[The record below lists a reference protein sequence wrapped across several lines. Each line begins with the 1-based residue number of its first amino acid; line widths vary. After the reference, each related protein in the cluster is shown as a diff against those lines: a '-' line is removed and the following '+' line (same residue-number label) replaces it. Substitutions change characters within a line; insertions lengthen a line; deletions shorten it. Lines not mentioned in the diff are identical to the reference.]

1 MNDLLT
7 HLTAVHRAVDRLGTA
22 SGETVTLTLRRSYPA
37 DLEDVWDAVTA
48 PERLSRWFLPV
59 TGDLRP
65 GGSFQLE
72 GNAGGDILAC
82 EPPARLQVTF
92 GGPTS
97 VVDVR
102 LSADGGTTVLELEHH
117 VPIEIAQSGAGALFA
132 GPGWDDAF
140 MVLARHLAGED
151 PGDPVAEQTSPDRV
165 GYQREALAAWRDVV
179 AASGTATAEEL
190 EGTVAFVASQ
200 FDAVG

>member
-7 HLTAVHRAVDRLGTA
+7 HLTAVHRAVGRLDTA
-22 SGETVTLTLRRSYPA
+22 SGEIVTLTLRRSYPA
-37 DLEDVWDAVTA
+37 DVDDVWEAVTS

-59 TGDLRP
+59 SGELRA
-65 GGSFQLE
+65 GGSFQLQ

-82 EPPARLQVTF
+82 EPPSRLKVTF

-102 LSADGGTTVLELEHH
+102 LSAQGDGTVLELEHH

-132 GPGWDDAF
+132 GPGWDDTF
-140 MVLARHLAGED
+140 MVLARHLGGEEL
-151 PGDPVAEQTSPDRV
+151 GDPVVAQTSPERV
-165 GYQREALAAWRDVV
+165 GYQREALGAWRDVV
-179 AASGTATAEEL
+179 AASGTATSDEL
-190 EGTVAFVASQ
+190 EAMVAFVSSQ
-200 FDAVG
+200 FDTV